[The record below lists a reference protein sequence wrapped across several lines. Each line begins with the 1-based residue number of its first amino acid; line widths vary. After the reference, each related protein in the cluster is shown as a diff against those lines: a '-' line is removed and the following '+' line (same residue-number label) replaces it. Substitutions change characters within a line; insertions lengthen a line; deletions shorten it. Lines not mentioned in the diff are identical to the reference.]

1 MDIACA
7 NSYITYNMLNPDDL
21 TCLNFKKAVATHM
34 IGPYTS
40 RKRAAGDNNIRSKRT
55 YWYKHEQ
62 TEVAN
67 HLLKFQQNDH
77 RVFIVMQDT

>member
-55 YWYKHEQ
+55 Y
-62 TEVAN
+62 
-67 HLLKFQQNDH
+67 
-77 RVFIVMQDT
+77 